1 MRGSPEVA
9 ILKEGAPVKGIPVEG
24 IPVKG
29 SLEMGRLEMGSHS
42 GEDEGFNG

>member
-9 ILKEGAPVKGIPVEG
+9 ILKEGAPVKG